1 MVSRREDRKHKVKV
15 SLISKYRDFENLVG
29 PGLYLMTCTAAPPA
43 LFAKGVVCHVLVLET
58 K

>member
-1 MVSRREDRKHKVKV
+1 MFFRREDFKHKVKV
-15 SLISKYRDFENLVG
+15 SLISEYCDFENLVG
-29 PGLYLMTCTAAPPA
+29 PGLYRMTYAAALPA